1 VQPDPALV
9 ARFKADLQKLTEG
22 RPERL
27 GLAVSGGPDS
37 LALLLLA
44 AAAYPDRVCSA
55 TVDHGLR
62 PASASEARFVAEL
75 CGRLSVPHE
84 ILSPRWEAVPTS
96 NLPAQARNARYLALS
111 SWLERKGI
119 RWLATAHHLDDQA
132 ETLLM
137 RLARGAGVGG
147 LAGVR
152 SINQWLGQRAD
163 GVVRPL
169 LSWRKADLIAVARD
183 AGLEPVEDPTNDDD
197 TFDRTHARRLLA
209 SADWLDPARL
219 AASSA
224 HLADAQEALAWVMER
239 VWEARGRDAEDGSV
253 TIDARDLPREL
264 QRRLLLRALG
274 RFTDET
280 VIPGPKLI
288 GLLDT
293 LLTGRTA
300 TLAGVKVEAG
310 DKWRLAFAP
319 PRRGASR

>member
-1 VQPDPALV
+1 MRPDPALV
-9 ARFKADLQKLTEG
+9 ARFEVDLQKLTEG

-44 AAAYPDRVCSA
+44 AAAYPDRVCAA

-62 PASASEARFVAEL
+62 PESAAEARFVAEL
-75 CGRLSVPHE
+75 CGRMSVPHE
-84 ILSPRWEAVPTS
+84 ILSPLWEAVPTS
-96 NLPAQARNARYLALS
+96 NLPARARGARYLALS
-111 SWLERKGI
+111 SWLERQGI

-152 SINQWLGQRAD
+152 SINNWSGQRTG

-169 LSWRKADLIAVARD
+169 LTWRKAELIAVARN
-183 AGLEPVEDPTNDDD
+183 AGVEPVEDPTNDDKAL
-197 TFDRTHARRLLA
+197 DRTHARRLLA

-224 HLADAQEALAWVMER
+224 HLADAEEALAWTTDRE
-239 VWEARGRDAEDGSV
+239 WEARAEEAEEGSV
-253 TIDARDLPREL
+253 TVDASDLPREL

-280 VIPGPKLI
+280 AIPGPKVI

-293 LLTGRTA
+293 LLAGRTA
-300 TLAGVKVEAG
+300 TLAGVRIEAG
-310 DKWRLAFAP
+310 QKWRLAFAP
-319 PRRGASR
+319 PRRDAAR